1 MNSSLSEMPPISEF
15 ADVDPASCDRNQDNS
30 IVVWSPTMVGYY
42 LSDPNHVPSVTSPG
56 TLVATIQHLG
66 DDDSIYVQSF
76 LSAAGTREHIKL
88 SLGNSGAP
96 E

>member
-42 LSDPNHVPSVTSPG
+42 LSDPNHAPSATSQG
-56 TLVATIQHLG
+56 TLVATIQHVG
-66 DDDSIYVQSF
+66 DNSPYVQSF